1 MGLTVGEALAL
12 GSLKDARVLAGTGGL
27 NRKIQHVTVVDTP
40 GAADWLRGGEFV
52 LTSAYAVKDTPEG
65 QVDLI
70 KRLIAKEAAAL
81 GIKLRRFIDALSDE
95 ALACAEEADFPIIEL
110 PFELAWA
117 DIITPVLDEV
127 LDRQA
132 EVLQRSIGVHTQFI
146 HTVLRGGGM
155 PDIAATLS
163 EQIRAPVAIVD
174 NRWTILASAG
184 SLNDACPNRDMS
196 WSEFI
201 GMLRAAMLKKE
212 QVKFTSRE
220 WGVASDA
227 MRMQISPASQDSK
240 IPPHSLITVPIGA
253 EGSSYGR
260 LIVIEV
266 EDRLFSDMDAI
277 AIGHAVTTATVEAL
291 RLKTAEDVE
300 RRFRVNFWDD
310 LVHQRFDSQIDAV
323 NKAKAFGVDLTCPNI
338 VIAISPDPDVRG
350 GTSDNLLLAPE
361 FVRLQDDIVHAI
373 SRLSLSRAGGSL
385 VAFPYRNGVSVV
397 VPWRG
402 DREDA
407 LSARSEAI
415 QIATRLHNYL
425 GKEFAPKTVSV
436 GIGRYYQDPMAIS
449 MSYREASQSFTLGR
463 SIFGPNSITH
473 FDSIGIYRILLHGAN
488 HEELNDFVT
497 CQLGVIAAYDSD
509 HNTDLLTT
517 LEVYLREGCNAKA
530 TADKLFL
537 HVNTV
542 KYRLARIQNLAGIDL
557 QEPETRFNLV
567 LALKIRRYLKT
578 ALD

>member
-1 MGLTVGEALAL
+1 
-12 GSLKDARVLAGTGGL
+12 
-27 NRKIQHVTVVDTP
+27 
-40 GAADWLRGGEFV
+40 
-52 LTSAYAVKDTPEG
+52 
-65 QVDLI
+65 
-70 KRLIAKEAAAL
+70 
-81 GIKLRRFIDALSDE
+81 
-95 ALACAEEADFPIIEL
+95 
-110 PFELAWA
+110 
-117 DIITPVLDEV
+117 
-127 LDRQA
+127 
-132 EVLQRSIGVHTQFI
+132 
-146 HTVLRGGGM
+146 M
-155 PDIAATLS
+155 PDIPATLS

-184 SLNDACPNRDMS
+184 SLNDACPNLDMS

-212 QVKFTSRE
+212 QVKITSRE